1 MNHRQSVDAQKH
13 RKESAIFCDAD
24 YEAQIIT
31 FAAHLCHCGF
41 DRVLAGFVRFRGLK
55 VYVHDRALNQAC
67 AAARDGCGPPIGVW
81 CGPRTTNHAH
91 RNENRLQQTSGRVV
105 RCSWTAPHTDRWPPC
120 VSRSRASVAE
130 PETELNNITQR
141 RGRIAAAFFVLC
153 CWP

>member
-1 MNHRQSVDAQKH
+1 MAPMASNIKRKRPHRCGLGVGLCCSSSDTKSDMNHGQSVDAQKH

-67 AAARDGCGPPIGVW
+67 AASRDAWGPPIGVW
-81 CGPRTTNHAH
+81 CGPRTTNHA
-91 RNENRLQQTSGRVV
+91 
-105 RCSWTAPHTDRWPPC
+105 P
-120 VSRSRASVAE
+120 RSLLKTIFISV
-130 PETELNNITQR
+130 PSTL
-141 RGRIAAAFFVLC
+141 AARHPTLHISVH
-153 CWP
+153 